1 MDEGARHNPRPGG
14 PEEIEKGETNMMA
27 TNHIAGEPCLRCG
40 HLKGYSV
47 EKYSPIG
54 LRARIKR
61 IKSNLKRAIKFSDE
75 NAKEYGLQETS
86 YGDGLR
92 KALEIVMGE
101 SK

>member
-1 MDEGARHNPRPGG
+1 
-14 PEEIEKGETNMMA
+14 MMA

-75 NAKEYGLQETS
+75 NAKEYGGNTMGFQEAS